1 MYPVSQAFLNAIDNA
16 NMQHVRATIVQAD
29 GTELTFED
37 NDFTESPVVNRQCTE
52 DADTFSFGQMYVGT
66 AEIVIDLEGMSST
79 STNRFKGGELQ
90 LEFGI
95 DVDGSNEPEWIPIG
109 VYDISEPIAEPGKR
123 IRIKAV
129 DRLSR
134 LQCNTQHLGDGML
147 RLEDV
152 LEYVSTLANVEFA
165 QTAEQIAAM
174 IDRELYTFFKIGWD
188 KTCWEEVIRIAQVI
202 GGFAFANREGK
213 IEFRQFKKPFRA
225 AMFIPM
231 SKMRDAKLTE
241 YLYTIYS
248 VTHTDGTYSYT
259 CEQKDRYSQVYA
271 QITIENNKYFS
282 TSNNNENNFAEK
294 WKPHLERIIEVFEK
308 LRWRP
313 GTISWYGNP
322 ALDLGDVIE
331 IENSPGSYRE
341 FFLITADTWQFRAPQ
356 TLISAGAVESGMSS
370 SSSGGGTAAASMTY
384 INTTKKI
391 GRVDFA
397 TSEIQLYEAERTVAS
412 GSYSVRDQSCC
423 FVVAQL
429 TMLADEDST
438 SGIVVY
444 HDDIAQDYRALQTLR
459 EGEYQTINVSIPINA
474 STGTHTVRVAAYG
487 KAVVKAASAYI
498 WGQELHKESPQYTSD
513 SDYTYTVSD
522 GITTVTGYIG
532 TSLYPEIPT
541 KLGGGAT
548 TIIDD
553 HAFTDSDITA
563 VFIPEGVTEIR

>member
-37 NDFTESPVVNRQCTE
+37 NDFTESPVVNKQCTE

-95 DVDGSNEPEWIPIG
+95 DVDGSDEPEWIPLG
-109 VYDISEPIAEPGKR
+109 VYDISEPISEPGKR

-134 LQCNTQHLGDGML
+134 LQCNTQHLGDGYL
-147 RLEDV
+147 RTDDILD
-152 LEYVSTLANVEFA
+152 YIGKTANVEFA
-165 QTAEQIAAM
+165 QTAEQIAGM
-174 IDRELYTFFKIGWD
+174 INRDVWFLWKVGFE
-188 KTCWEEVIRIAQVI
+188 KTCWEEVQKIAQMI
-202 GGFAFANREGK
+202 GGFAFANRTGQ
-213 IEFRQFKKPFRA
+213 IEFKQYKKPSQSCLTVSA
-225 AMFIPM
+225 
-231 SKMRDAKLTE
+231 SKLKDASLAE
-241 YLYTIYS
+241 YLYTVYS
-248 VTHTDGTYSYT
+248 VTYTNGVYSKTY
-259 CEQKDRYSQVYA
+259 EQSDHYSSVEAY
-271 QITIENNKYFS
+271 ITIEDNGYFHDVNGNNY
-282 TSNNNENNFAEK
+282 AERYDTYLQPIVK
-294 WKPHLERIIEVFEK
+294 VFEN
-308 LRWRP
+308 LRWTP
-313 GTISWYGNP
+313 GTIQYYGNP
-322 ALDLGDVIE
+322 ALDLGDIITLSNV
-331 IENSPGSYRE
+331 NSSWSQY
-341 FFLITADTWQFRAPQ
+341 FLITADTWQFRAPQ
-356 TLISAGAVESGMSS
+356 TLISAGASESGISS

-423 FVVAQL
+423 FCVVQL
-429 TMLADEDST
+429 TMLADEDCT

-444 HDDIAQDYRALQTLR
+444 HDDIAQDYRAIQTLH

-487 KAVVKAASAYI
+487 KAVVTAASAYI

-513 SDYTYTVSD
+513 SDYTYTVSN

-532 TSLYPEIPT
+532 SSLYPEIPT

-548 TIIDD
+548 TVIDD
-553 HAFTDSDITA
+553 HAFTDSEITA